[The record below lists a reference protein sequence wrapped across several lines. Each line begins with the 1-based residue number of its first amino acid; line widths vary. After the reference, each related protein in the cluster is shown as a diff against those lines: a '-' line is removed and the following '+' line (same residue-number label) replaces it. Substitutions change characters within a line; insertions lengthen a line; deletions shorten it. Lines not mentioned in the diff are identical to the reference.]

1 MKPTSLFVEL
11 NKTTHDRKSFDCDSD
26 ELNQF
31 LQQFAARHRDAGISK
46 TMTLPS
52 AEPSLSGKLEICAFY
67 TLSHTEIERQTLP
80 ASLAKKLPSYPI
92 PVMLI
97 AQLAVHKACKGQGL
111 GKATLIRALR
121 HCLEINTH
129 LPSFAVVV
137 DALEE
142 GVQTFY
148 EQYGFQELGNHNGR
162 ARFYLSMK
170 TVKQLFA

>member
-1 MKPTSLFVEL
+1 MKASSVFVEL
-11 NKTTHDRKSFDCDSD
+11 NKTTHDRKSFDCNSD

-31 LQQFAARHRDAGISK
+31 LQLFAARHKDAGISK
-46 TMTLPS
+46 TMVLPS
-52 AEPSLSGKLEICAFY
+52 AEPGLSGKLDICAFY

-80 ASLAKKLPSYPI
+80 APLAKKLPGYPI

-121 HCLEINTH
+121 HCLSINIH

-142 GVQTFY
+142 GVQKFY
-148 EQYGFQELGNHNGR
+148 EQYGFHKLENHNER
-162 ARFYLSMK
+162 VRLYLSMK
-170 TVKQLFA
+170 TITKLFS